1 MNKDSELG
9 FFLKFMLFVILFIS
23 IANFVFVNM
32 RLYKEVKI
40 SVFGNSTTGIVQNKF
55 IDKNDYHF
63 IKVKLLINNKN
74 YFFNLIGQYNLWKKV
89 KKNDVVK
96 VKYNIN
102 NNKSINV
109 MIAANIWDY
118 CAWVVDFLFAF
129 IFVTL
134 SITLYLGLI
143 HNNDKY
149 LFWAK
154 WMLRTK

>member
-32 RLYKEVKI
+32 RLYKEIKI

-63 IKVKLLINNKN
+63 IKVKLLINNKI
-74 YFFNLIGQYNLWKKV
+74 YFFNLIGQYNLWKRV

-102 NNKSINV
+102 NNKSIDV